1 VVRMFSRDLGVH
13 VPRCCD
19 RLCTTACFG
28 ECSYYSGMK
37 MNAAVLKTF
46 WLRIKSVS
54 VICEVGAMVVGSTPV
69 TCFLNCTC
77 RFLEDR
83 LLLLFLFCFSLL
95 GNLRMKRQ
103 MI

>member
-54 VICEVGAMVVGSTPV
+54 VICEVGAMVVGSPPV
-69 TCFLNCTC
+69 TSKNMYRTGKALKSFLP
-77 RFLEDR
+77 RDSEE
-83 LLLLFLFCFSLL
+83 
-95 GNLRMKRQ
+95 
-103 MI
+103 